1 MAKQHSR
8 AEKLETLKG
17 KFEVREGLDVSPSCL
32 DTDRTI
38 LLQHSN
44 EGINI
49 SADTG
54 SAQRDT
60 LLLTRAEAGLLHAML
75 SAYLFDSQ
83 LGELHGKLYGRF
95 AEQGE

>member
-1 MAKQHSR
+1 MAVKSLSR
-8 AEKLETLKG
+8 AEKAETLKG
-17 KFEVREGLDVSPSCL
+17 KFEVQEGLDVSPSTL
-32 DTDRTI
+32 DSDRTI

-49 SADTG
+49 SAETG
-54 SAQRDT
+54 RAQRDT

-83 LGELHGKLYGRF
+83 LGELTGKF
-95 AEQGE
+95 FKED